1 MSYPTLEERVQSAI
15 ESIRAYL
22 QADGGDIRLINIQE
36 DSIVQIEFL
45 GACRSCNMNELT
57 LRAGVEAAIKKAAP
71 EIRSVVIL
79 E

>member
-1 MSYPTLEERVQSAI
+1 MHTLGLEERVQNAL

-22 QADGGDIRLINIQE
+22 QADGGDVRYKGYENN
-36 DSIVQIEFL
+36 VVYIEFI
-45 GACRSCNMNELT
+45 GACRTCNMNELT

-71 EIRSVVIL
+71 EIVSVVIA